1 MKKHLHTCTRGG
13 VLTLALGFV
22 LAVLS
27 APAFA
32 QVGTSFLI
40 FPETGSGYVEVS
52 HAAALNPPGA
62 ITLEAWVFLVDA
74 GSACYSLV
82 GKNFSEAFWVGICAG
97 KVRFYARGGASSRDS
112 LADVPVGRWFH
123 LAVTHDG
130 EVQKFYIDGE
140 PAGEANMG
148 PGPLGTSTAPLRI
161 GSDVSWQV
169 TPRGAIHE
177 VRLWSIARTQ
187 AAIQGDR
194 LMRITSARPGLVSVW
209 PLDTDARD
217 VIGSR
222 HGTVVGAAR
231 FGADLPLVC
240 PNSYWIATAARVPGA
255 GGSQWYTDL
264 TAFNPGASPV
274 SARLYLLPRDGD
286 NAGVTPLTRTVAAGR
301 ALSLPNVVQDTFG
314 QSNLAGA
321 ILVCTDEPLVVS
333 SRTYTRDG
341 ARTYGFASQA
351 TRRESAI
358 AAGQT
363 RRITDVRENAAF
375 RSNLGLTNVTRGTVT
390 VKVKLVLADGTVAG
404 ERTYTLKP
412 WSHIQRSR
420 VVREFTGADVAGGT
434 LAIEPSGGAVIAYVA
449 IVDNSTNDSSYI
461 EPMY

>member
-1 MKKHLHTCTRGG
+1 MKIHLHTCTRRGALIL
-13 VLTLALGFV
+13 VLGFAI
-22 LAVLS
+22 AVLS

-40 FPETGSGYVEVS
+40 FPETGSGYVEVP
-52 HAAALNPPGA
+52 HAAALNPTGA
-62 ITLEAWVFLVDA
+62 ITLEAWVWLQDA
-74 GSACYSLV
+74 GSGCYSLV
-82 GKNFSEAFWVGICAG
+82 GKNYSEAFWVGICSG
-97 KVRFYARGGASSRDS
+97 KIRCYARGGASARDS

-130 EVQKFYIDGE
+130 TVQKFYIDGE
-140 PAGEANMG
+140 AAGEANMG
-148 PGPLGTSTAPLRI
+148 AGALGTSTAPLRI

-194 LMRITSARPGLVSVW
+194 LMRITSARPGLVAVW
-209 PLDTDARD
+209 PLDTDARE
-217 VIGSR
+217 VIGGR
-222 HGTVVGAAR
+222 GGTVVGGAR
-231 FGADLPLVC
+231 FGADLPFVC
-240 PNSYWIATAARVPGA
+240 PHSYWVATAARVPGA

-264 TAFNPGASPV
+264 TAFNPGGSPV
-274 SARLYLLPRDGD
+274 SVQLFLLPRDGD
-286 NAGVTPLTRTVAAGR
+286 NAGVTPLTRTVAAGQ

-321 ILVCTDEPLVVS
+321 IQLCAEQPLVVS
-333 SRTYTRDG
+333 ARTYTRDG
-341 ARTYGFASQA
+341 SRTYGFAAQA
-351 TRRESAI
+351 TRREGAI
-358 AAGQT
+358 VAGQA

-390 VKVKLVLADGTVAG
+390 VRVRLILANGTAAG
-404 ERTYTLKP
+404 EQTYTLRP
-412 WSHIQRSR
+412 WSHIQRNR

-434 LAIEPSGGAVIAYVA
+434 LVIEPSSGAVIAYLA
-449 IVDNSTNDSSYI
+449 IVDNSTSDSSYI